1 MFMPYLSQHRSAMDN
16 ASTLGGART
25 LDSASTMNSDPHSQF
40 EAVGKAL
47 RRCRQRSHS
56 QHAV

>member
-1 MFMPYLSQHRSAMDN
+1 MDN

-47 RRCRQRSHS
+47 RRCWQRSHS